1 MIGHQKEIFFLLPIY
16 SSARITDKAINSEL
30 GCVRIWKAI
39 SQSFISIIVDA
50 NIAVL
55 LPFGKANCYV
65 HCSKCCCPWKKF
77 HVTRTRRL
85 WSFRLQKANLIV
97 IVV

>member
-39 SQSFISIIVDA
+39 LQSFISIIVDA
-50 NIAVL
+50 NIAKL
-55 LPFGKANCYV
+55 LPFGKAKLFFALQLRMELFNSTCTIWY
-65 HCSKCCCPWKKF
+65 
-77 HVTRTRRL
+77 
-85 WSFRLQKANLIV
+85 RLQRA
-97 IVV
+97 